1 MIENA
6 RIKNADLSMED
17 HGCLSLWLSLEG
29 NGWGCGFGGRVLG
42 HGYVG
47 AKEFKGSE
55 KGIVEIM
62 RIMDVVGVSR
72 FSDLKDKIIRVELEG
87 WGGTI
92 DKIGN
97 VIEDK
102 WFSYKEF
109 YKEAGAING

>member
-6 RIKNADLSMED
+6 KITSADLSMEE
-17 HGCLSLWLSLEG
+17 HGCLTLWLILEG
-29 NGWGCGFGGRVLG
+29 QGWGCGFGGRVLG
-42 HGYVG
+42 KGYVG
-47 AKEFKGSE
+47 AKEFEGSE

-62 RIMDVVGVSR
+62 KIMDVVGVSK
-72 FSDLKDKIIRVELEG
+72 FSELKGKIVRAEIDKW
-87 WGGTI
+87 WGGKI

-109 YKEAGAING
+109 YGEGE

>member
-1 MIENA
+1 MKIENA
-6 RIKNADLSMED
+6 RIMSADLSMED
-17 HGCLSLWLSLEG
+17 HGVLTLWLTLG
-29 NGWGCGFGGRVLG
+29 GQGWACGFGGRVLG
-42 HGYVG
+42 KGYVG

-55 KGIVEIM
+55 KGIEEVM
-62 RIMDVVGVSR
+62 RIMDVVGVSK
-72 FSDLKDKIIRVELEG
+72 FSDINGKIVRVEMPD

-109 YKEAGAING
+109 YERKEE

>member
-6 RIKNADLSMED
+6 KITNADLTMED
-17 HGCLSLWLSLEG
+17 HGCLVLWLTLEG
-29 NGWGCGFGGRVLG
+29 LGWGCAFGGRVLG
-42 HGYVG
+42 KGYVG
-47 AKEFKGSE
+47 AKEFEGSE

-72 FSDLKDKIIRVELEG
+72 FSDLKGKIIRVELEHRV
-87 WGGTI
+87 GTI

-109 YKEAGAING
+109 YDMREN